1 MNFIVTLQ
9 TFFYDI
15 IFILEPYTKETKK
28 WLKENVESKDR
39 VKAIHSTLKN
49 EEETFRG
56 RAYIFDDGTLVVYCP
71 HFDFSHIEFAILSHE
86 IFHIVGEALR
96 RKNIPHIEETEEV
109 YAYAIEDV
117 TRQVFKH
124 VFTEW
129 NSK

>member
-15 IFILEPYTKETKK
+15 IFILEPYTKETKN
-28 WLKENVESKDR
+28 WLKKNVDSKDR
-39 VKAIHSTLKN
+39 VKAIHFNLKN
-49 EEETFRG
+49 EEETFAARL
-56 RAYIFDDGTLVVYCP
+56 YIFEDGTLVVYCP
-71 HFDFSHIEFAILSHE
+71 NFDFSHVEFAILSHE
-86 IFHIVGEALR
+86 IFHAVSAALR
-96 RKNIPHIEETEEV
+96 RKNIPHTEETEEV

-117 TRQVFKH
+117 TKQVFKH